1 MQVISLEDSRVMMLD
16 QTLLPGE
23 ERVIVCEDTECI
35 AEAIESLRIRGAP
48 ALGIAAAF
56 AMAQTALKSRGKP
69 REEVLQRLRET
80 HARIKATRPTAVNL
94 HAALDRVMKS
104 AEESQ
109 DAAEAAVREAMRI
122 YEEEQEASRRLCEH
136 GAGLIKDGDVI
147 LTHCNTGALATATL
161 GTALGVIVTAWRQ
174 GKKLRVFAD
183 ETRPLLQGA
192 RLTAWELVKAGIPVT
207 VIADGSAGYVMRTQ
221 GVTKVIVGAD
231 RIAMNG
237 DTANKIGTY
246 SLAVLAREH
255 GAEFYIAAPLSTVD
269 PGIESGEEIPVERR
283 SREELEFFNGRRIV
297 PEQAEVLNLAFDVTP
312 AEYITGIITE
322 AGVLRPPYE
331 ESLRR
336 ALGV

>member
-1 MQVISLEDSRVMMLD
+1 MQVISLEGDRVVMLD

-23 ERVIVCEDTECI
+23 ERIIECESTECV
-35 AEAIESLRIRGAP
+35 AEAIEKLRIRGAP

-56 AMAQTALKSRGKP
+56 AMAQTAVRSRGRS
-69 REEVLQRLRET
+69 REEVLEALRRTYE
-80 HARIKATRPTAVNL
+80 RIKATRPTAVNL
-94 HAALDRVMKS
+94 HAALDRVMRS
-104 AEESQ
+104 AEAS
-109 DAAEAAVREAMRI
+109 DDPAEAAVSEAMKI
-122 YEEEQEASRRLCEH
+122 YEEEQEASRKLCEH
-136 GAGLIKDGDVI
+136 GAELLRDGDVV
-147 LTHCNTGALATATL
+147 LTHCNTGMLATATL
-161 GTALGVIVTAWRQ
+161 GTALGVIVTAWKQ
-174 GKKLRVFAD
+174 GKRLRVFAD

-221 GVTKVIVGAD
+221 GVSKVIVGAD
-231 RIAMNG
+231 RIALNG

-246 SLAVLAREH
+246 SLAVLAKEH
-255 GAEFYIAAPLSTVD
+255 GAEFYIAAPLSTID
-269 PGIESGEEIPVERR
+269 PNIESGEEIPVEQR

-331 ESLRR
+331 ESIRR
-336 ALGV
+336 ALRL